1 MLRSSFISLVL
12 SSSLL
17 FSASLSED
25 QAIQKGLAVSDTLV
39 QRLGGEVKNQMKS
52 AGAIGA
58 LYFCAQNAQ
67 VLTDQVGKE
76 SNTHVK
82 RVSLKARNPI
92 NTASS
97 DEQAI
102 LNKWE
107 KLQISGQ
114 SLPVYELK
122 TNPQYT
128 YYKPI
133 LINNEA
139 CLKCHGDIG
148 ADSPLGKEIK
158 TTYPEDKAVG
168 YKMGDLRG
176 MIVVTIPR

>member
-1 MLRSSFISLVL
+1 MLRSSLISLVL
-12 SSSLL
+12 SSTLL
-17 FSASLSED
+17 FSASLNEE
-25 QAIQKGLAVSDTLV
+25 QAIQKGSAVAATLV
-39 QRLGGEVKNQMKS
+39 QRLGGEVKNHMQS
-52 AGAIGA
+52 SGAIGA

-67 VLTDQVGKE
+67 LLTDQIGKE
-76 SNTHVK
+76 SNTQVK
-82 RVSLKARNPI
+82 RVSLKTRNPV
-92 NTASS
+92 NVASA

-107 KLQISGQ
+107 TLQNTGQ
-114 SLPVYELK
+114 SLPSHELK
-122 TNPQYT
+122 TNTQYT

-148 ADSPLGKEIK
+148 PESPLGKEIR
-158 TTYPEDKAVG
+158 TIYPEDKAVG

-176 MIVVTIPR
+176 MIVVTFPR